1 MKLSD
6 FSAAFEVSAEKMNE
20 GIKDTRNTLIT
31 YIKWLQ
37 DTLNMDCIMFDAG
50 GYFPNAVNVL
60 SDNLE
65 EIGGVKVS
73 KTGDLMFKE
82 FVSEEEEG
90 DWVIADNFYDY
101 NVEDIYCAVQ
111 EWVSPRTDYIN
122 SKAEPESN
130 PESQTAPTDLAEKKI
145 RAVLDTHYALHET
158 DKLMEYIFDDERN
171 EGDIK
176 ILLKRFADLAATNDG
191 EIPVAGYF
199 CPKCGAP
206 LYPETDLDIDYRF
219 VCHRCDENFYEFESH
234 KINAPAEVEEDEP
247 KTPKQT
253 YRIRYAMEI
262 FVDADSPEDA
272 EQAFE
277 YADINEGNF
286 VEVEDISEQH

>member
-1 MKLSD
+1 MKVSD
-6 FSAAFEVSAEKMNE
+6 FKTSFEVAAEKMND
-20 GIKDTRNTLIT
+20 GIRDTRDILIS

-37 DTLNMDCIMFDAG
+37 SNLDMDYIEFDAG
-50 GYFPNAVNVL
+50 SYLPYATNAMTDSVEKIV
-60 SDNLE
+60 
-65 EIGGVKVS
+65 GVKVS
-73 KTGDLMFKE
+73 KTGDLMLISDNDFIW
-82 FVSEEEEG
+82 S
-90 DWVIADNFYDY
+90 IADVSYDF
-101 NVEDIYCAVQ
+101 EPEEIFHAVQ
-111 EWVSPRTDYIN
+111 SWVEPRTDYIN
-122 SKAEPESN
+122 SKAESKSTPET
-130 PESQTAPTDLAEKKI
+130 QTAPTDLAEKKI

-158 DKLMEYIFDDERN
+158 DKLLEYIFDDERN

-234 KINAPAEVEEDEP
+234 KVNAPVEENKPE
-247 KTPKQT
+247 KPKQT

-262 FVDADSPEDA
+262 FVAADSAEDA

-277 YADINEGNF
+277 CADIKKGDF
-286 VEVEDISEQH
+286 VEVEDISEE

>member
-1 MKLSD
+1 MKLTD

-20 GIKDTRNTLIT
+20 GIKETRNTLIT

-37 DTLNMDCIMFDAG
+37 DTLDMRCIMFDAG

-60 SDNLE
+60 NDNLE

-82 FVSEEEEG
+82 FVSEEEED

-111 EWVSPRTDYIN
+111 EWVNPRTDYIN
-122 SKAEPESN
+122 TKAESKSN

-158 DKLMEYIFDDERN
+158 DKLMEYIFDDEKD

-234 KINAPAEVEEDEP
+234 KINAPTEVEEDETE
-247 KTPKQT
+247 TPKQK
-253 YRIRYAMEI
+253 YRIRYAMEM

-277 YADINEGNF
+277 FANIKEGEF
-286 VEVEDISEQH
+286 VEVEDISEDY

>member
-1 MKLSD
+1 MKVSD
-6 FSAAFEVSAEKMNE
+6 FKNSFEIAAEKMNE
-20 GIKDTRNTLIT
+20 GVRDARNILIS

-37 DTLNMDCIMFDAG
+37 SNLDMDYIEFDAG
-50 GYFPNAVNVL
+50 GFFPYATNVMTD
-60 SDNLE
+60 SVDK
-65 EIGGVKVS
+65 IVGVKVS
-73 KTGDLMFKE
+73 KTGDLMFFRE
-82 FVSEEEEG
+82 NENIG
-90 DWVIADNFYDY
+90 AIADVSYNF
-101 NVEDIYCAVQ
+101 ETEEIFFAVQ
-111 EWVSPRTDYIN
+111 SWVEPRTDYIN
-122 SKAEPESN
+122 SKVESKSN
-130 PESQTAPTDLAEKKI
+130 PETQTAPTDLAEKKL
-145 RAVLDTHYALHET
+145 RALLNTHYALHET
-158 DKLMEYIFDDERN
+158 EKLMEYIFDDEKD

-176 ILLKRFADLAATNDG
+176 ILLKRIADLAETDEG

-234 KINAPAEVEEDEP
+234 KINAPAEVEENEP
-247 KTPKQT
+247 ETPKQT

-277 YADINEGNF
+277 CANIKEGDF
-286 VEVEDISEQH
+286 VEVEDISEE

>member
-1 MKLSD
+1 MKVSD
-6 FSAAFEVSAEKMNE
+6 FSSAFEVSAKKMNE
-20 GIKDTRNTLIT
+20 GINDTRSTLIT

-37 DTLNMDCIMFDAG
+37 DTLDMRCIMFDAG
-50 GYFPNAVNVL
+50 GYFPNAVNAIN
-60 SDNLE
+60 DNLE
-65 EIGGVKVS
+65 EICGVKVS
-73 KTGDLMFKE
+73 KAGDLMFKE
-82 FVSEEEEG
+82 FVSEEDEG

-122 SKAEPESN
+122 SKSKTESN
-130 PESQTAPTDLAEKKI
+130 PESRTAPTDLAVEKL
-145 RAVLDTHYALHET
+145 RAVLITHYALHET
-158 DKLMEYIFDDERN
+158 DKLMEYIFDDEKD

-176 ILLKRFADLAATNDG
+176 ILLKRFADLFATDEG

-234 KINAPAEVEEDEP
+234 KINTPAEVEEDKPE
-247 KTPKQT
+247 TPKQT

-277 YADINEGNF
+277 DADIKEGDF
-286 VEVEDISEQH
+286 VEVEDISEQD

>member
-6 FSAAFEVSAEKMNE
+6 FSSAFEVAAKKMNE
-20 GIKDTRNTLIT
+20 GINDTRSTLIT

-37 DTLNMDCIMFDAG
+37 DTLDMRCIMFDAD
-50 GYFPNAVNVL
+50 GYYPNAVNVL
-60 SDNLE
+60 KGNLAQ
-65 EIGGVKVS
+65 IGGVKVS
-73 KTGDLMFKE
+73 KTGYLMFTE

-90 DWVIADNFYDY
+90 DWAIADTFYDY
-101 NVEDIYCAVQ
+101 NVEDIYCAIQ
-111 EWVSPRTDYIN
+111 EWVSLRRDYIN
-122 SKAEPESN
+122 SKAESESN

-234 KINAPAEVEEDEP
+234 KINAPAEVGEDEP
-247 KTPKQT
+247 KTQKQT

-277 YADINEGNF
+277 DAGIKEGDF
-286 VEVEDISEQH
+286 VEVEDISEQD

>member
-1 MKLSD
+1 MKVSD
-6 FSAAFEVSAEKMNE
+6 FSSAFEVSAKKMNE
-20 GIKDTRNTLIT
+20 GINDTRSTLIT

-37 DTLNMDCIMFDAG
+37 DTLDMRCIMFDAG
-50 GYFPNAVNVL
+50 GYFPNAVNAIN
-60 SDNLE
+60 DNLE
-65 EIGGVKVS
+65 EICGVKVS

-82 FVSEEEEG
+82 FVSEEDEG

-122 SKAEPESN
+122 SKSKTESN
-130 PESQTAPTDLAEKKI
+130 PESRTAPTDLAVEKL
-145 RAVLDTHYALHET
+145 RAVLITHYALHET
-158 DKLMEYIFDDERN
+158 DKLMEYIFDDEKD

-176 ILLKRFADLAATNDG
+176 ILLKRFADLFATDEG

-247 KTPKQT
+247 ETPKQT

-277 YADINEGNF
+277 DADIKEGDF
-286 VEVEDISEQH
+286 VEVEDISEQD

>member
-6 FSAAFEVSAEKMNE
+6 FSSAFESSAKKMNE
-20 GIKDTRNTLIT
+20 GIKDSRNTLIT

-37 DTLNMDCIMFDAG
+37 DTLDMRCIMFDAG
-50 GYFPNAVNVL
+50 GYYPNAVNAIN
-60 SDNLE
+60 DNLA
-65 EIGGVKVS
+65 EIDGVKVS

-82 FVSEEEEG
+82 FISDEKEG

-111 EWVSPRTDYIN
+111 EWVSPRRDYIN

-130 PESQTAPTDLAEKKI
+130 PVSQTALTDLAEKKI
-145 RAVLDTHYALHET
+145 RALLNTHYALHET
-158 DKLMEYIFDDERN
+158 EKFMEYIFDDEKD

-176 ILLKRFADLAATNDG
+176 ILLKRIEDLAATDEG

-247 KTPKQT
+247 ETPKQT

-262 FVDADSPEDA
+262 SVDAVSPEDA

-277 YADINEGNF
+277 DADIKEGDF
-286 VEVEDISEQH
+286 VEVEDISEQD

>member
-6 FSAAFEVSAEKMNE
+6 FSAAFETSAEKMNE
-20 GIKDTRNTLIT
+20 GIKETRNTLIT

-50 GYFPNAVNVL
+50 AYFPNAANFINYYV
-60 SDNLE
+60 E
-65 EIGGVKVS
+65 EISGVKVS
-73 KTGDLMFKE
+73 KTGDLMFKR
-82 FVSEEEEG
+82 FVSEEKED

-111 EWVSPRTDYIN
+111 EWVNPRTDYIN
-122 SKAEPESN
+122 TKAESKSN
-130 PESQTAPTDLAEKKI
+130 SESQTALTDLDMEKL
-145 RAVLDTHYALHET
+145 RAILNTHYALHET
-158 DKLMEYIFDDERN
+158 EKLMEYIFDDERN

-176 ILLKRFADLAATNDG
+176 ILLKRFADLAATDNG
-191 EIPVAGYF
+191 ELPVAGHF

-219 VCHRCDENFYEFESH
+219 VCHRCDENFYEFESW
-234 KINAPAEVEEDEP
+234 KTNAPVEEDEP
-247 KTPKQT
+247 EKPKQK
-253 YRIRYAMEI
+253 YRIRYAMEM

-272 EQAFE
+272 EQIFE
-277 YADINEGNF
+277 DADIKEGDF
-286 VEVEDISEQH
+286 VEVEDIS